1 MNIEKT
7 GTFTIDLEPNWNA
20 IIQVA
25 LEMLDNADPEMKK
38 VGAEMVQTCAEPM
51 AAKGG
56 HLIIGEN
63 TNFCESCL
71 DDRVLKSGELVE
83 FAEEAV
89 ETVMSNA
96 AAAADQGRAINFI
109 KLIGRWWEADR
120 QIRNGKLTFTD
131 RREGSP
137 ISSKDLALHENGEFW
152 NVADVLSWDDGEG
165 YIDYRLAPPIFI

>member
-20 IIQVA
+20 IIRVA

-38 VGAEMVQTCAEPM
+38 VGAEMVRTCVEPM

-56 HLIIGEN
+56 HLIIGEA

-83 FAEEAV
+83 FAEEAS
-89 ETVMSNA
+89 TMI
-96 AAAADQGRAINFI
+96 ADPRLSAQFIKAEQEATGHLPEQAVDRNRAINFI
-109 KLIGRWWEADR
+109 KLIGQWWEADR
-120 QIRNGKLTFTD
+120 QA
-131 RREGSP
+131 RRS
-137 ISSKDLALHENGEFW
+137 
-152 NVADVLSWDDGEG
+152 
-165 YIDYRLAPPIFI
+165 

>member
-1 MNIEKT
+1 MSIEKT
-7 GTFTIDLEPNWNA
+7 GTFTIDLEPNWNE

-83 FAEEAV
+83 FARSA
-89 ETVMSNA
+89 TVHIIESGGLQA
-96 AAAADQGRAINFI
+96 YNFL